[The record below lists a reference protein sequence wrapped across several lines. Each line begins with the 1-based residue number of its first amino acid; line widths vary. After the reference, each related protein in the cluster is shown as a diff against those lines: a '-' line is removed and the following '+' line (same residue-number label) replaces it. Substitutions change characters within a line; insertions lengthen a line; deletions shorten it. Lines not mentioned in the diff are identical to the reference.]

1 MVLKILLDLSCNQH
15 KNDDLGHLEPGYYM
29 NNAHISYKM
38 PSFYRALMNKNPLQK
53 VLLIRR

>member
-1 MVLKILLDLSCNQH
+1 MGLKILLDLSCNQH
-15 KNDDLGHLEPGYYM
+15 KNDDLGHFEPGYRM

-53 VLLIRR
+53 VLLIHL

>member
-1 MVLKILLDLSCNQH
+1 MVLKILPGLSCNQH
-15 KNDDLGHLEPGYYM
+15 KNDDLGRLEPGYRM

-53 VLLIRR
+53 VLLIRL